1 MNWIGEILLA
11 AAAAGATYYVLSA
24 LAIVS
29 LFRGK
34 RAGPTVEP
42 KPKVS
47 VLKPVKGLDRGA
59 QVNLGSYL
67 AQDYPDYEVLFGVLD
82 VDDPAIDLILDTI
95 QGHKRGSL
103 HIGTTIR
110 AANNKVRI
118 LHQLAKHAGG
128 EIIVVTDADTRVD
141 PGFLSAITAPFADD
155 SVGAVTC
162 LYRGVEARGVA
173 DALEGLHM
181 TCVFAPGV
189 ACARSLAGGID
200 FGLGAAVAIKASVLR
215 EIGGFESIADCLAD
229 DFQLGRRSAAL
240 GYRVE
245 LSRYVVDEV
254 LSGQGLRA
262 VLARELRWSRTTR
275 ISRPLGHFG
284 LMFTFGFAYAL
295 GCLACSG
302 FAAVGWQITAAVA
315 VIRLATAALI
325 ARRLGDR
332 EFVRRVWLLPL
343 RDVLSFGVWIAG
355 YCGTTVS
362 WRGRILRLAKDGKI
376 VPVRE

>member
-59 QVNLGSYL
+59 QVNFGSYL

-162 LYRGVEARGVA
+162 LYR
-173 DALEGLHM
+173 
-181 TCVFAPGV
+181 
-189 ACARSLAGGID
+189 
-200 FGLGAAVAIKASVLR
+200 
-215 EIGGFESIADCLAD
+215 
-229 DFQLGRRSAAL
+229 
-240 GYRVE
+240 
-245 LSRYVVDEV
+245 
-254 LSGQGLRA
+254 
-262 VLARELRWSRTTR
+262 
-275 ISRPLGHFG
+275 
-284 LMFTFGFAYAL
+284 
-295 GCLACSG
+295 
-302 FAAVGWQITAAVA
+302 
-315 VIRLATAALI
+315 
-325 ARRLGDR
+325 
-332 EFVRRVWLLPL
+332 
-343 RDVLSFGVWIAG
+343 
-355 YCGTTVS
+355 
-362 WRGRILRLAKDGKI
+362 
-376 VPVRE
+376 